1 MTKTSA
7 EISQLKTEKT
17 IQRINEAKSWTK
29 INKLDKHLA
38 KLSTNVRRNKGPHL
52 DDLGAFY
59 YLLVVGDRRGTC
71 TSRNNI
77 GPLWGNQV
85 PEPRERE

>member
-38 KLSTNVRRNKGPHL
+38 KLP
-52 DDLGAFY
+52 
-59 YLLVVGDRRGTC
+59 
-71 TSRNNI
+71 
-77 GPLWGNQV
+77 
-85 PEPRERE
+85 